1 MVRAFFQ
8 NRGLIFSHSQW
19 KRRKASGEARGTLI
33 GLRQGEKPDEG
44 KAQEQTISHENND
57 DTTSTTSPDITKD
70 EAVLCDST
78 EPSKPQEEPSRNND
92 LLDSTST
99 APIQQ
104 EGTLHDIAGPG
115 MENGNEA
122 ESCKKTRSVPK
133 SGQEMIQVTTVALT
147 TDHKP
152 GNEDE
157 KKRIEEAGGIV
168 VYSKIDGVP
177 RLNGKIA
184 VSRSLGDLHD
194 PNVDGYLSQEPD
206 IRIVDLVA
214 LSKKQ
219 KRATT
224 ESLFLV
230 LACDGLWDMLTNEE
244 AGEII
249 KEKFC
254 AKASLHEM
262 TEALMKT
269 SYDKGSNDNI
279 TAVVV
284 DLSSFCTS

>member
-1 MVRAFFQ
+1 M
-8 NRGLIFSHSQW
+8 
-19 KRRKASGEARGTLI
+19 
-33 GLRQGEKPDEG
+33 
-44 KAQEQTISHENND
+44 
-57 DTTSTTSPDITKD
+57 
-70 EAVLCDST
+70 
-78 EPSKPQEEPSRNND
+78 
-92 LLDSTST
+92 
-99 APIQQ
+99 
-104 EGTLHDIAGPG
+104 
-115 MENGNEA
+115 
-122 ESCKKTRSVPK
+122 
-133 SGQEMIQVTTVALT
+133 
-147 TDHKP
+147 
-152 GNEDE
+152 
-157 KKRIEEAGGIV
+157 
-168 VYSKIDGVP
+168 
-177 RLNGKIA
+177 
-184 VSRSLGDLHD
+184 SRSLGDLHD

-214 LSKKQ
+214 LSKKVSSPHLTLHSSYSLTSLLVANLQQ

>member
-177 RLNGKIA
+177 R
-184 VSRSLGDLHD
+184 
-194 PNVDGYLSQEPD
+194 
-206 IRIVDLVA
+206 
-214 LSKKQ
+214 
-219 KRATT
+219 
-224 ESLFLV
+224 
-230 LACDGLWDMLTNEE
+230 
-244 AGEII
+244 
-249 KEKFC
+249 
-254 AKASLHEM
+254 
-262 TEALMKT
+262 
-269 SYDKGSNDNI
+269 
-279 TAVVV
+279 
-284 DLSSFCTS
+284 